1 MIICKRERVHVVC
14 AKRARTLRG
23 TTTAY
28 LPATTR
34 RTTATTAAVA
44 AAVAVAA
51 VAVSA
56 AAAVTC

>member
-1 MIICKRERVHVVC
+1 MHVVC

-28 LPATTR
+28 LPATTV
-34 RTTATTAAVA
+34 RTTAA
-44 AAVAVAA
+44 AA